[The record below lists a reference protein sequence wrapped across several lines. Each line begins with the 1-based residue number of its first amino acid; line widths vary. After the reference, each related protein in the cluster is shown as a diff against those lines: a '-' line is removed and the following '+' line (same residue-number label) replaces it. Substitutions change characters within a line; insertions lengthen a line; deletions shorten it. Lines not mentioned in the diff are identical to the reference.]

1 MIRDY
6 SLLLLKELDNTI
18 FVLIVIIND
27 NTLSLKG
34 K

>member
-6 SLLLLKELDNTI
+6 SLLLLKELDNTN